1 MVRQSAKP
9 MGPAEVMLKIN
20 WDLREPWW
28 GLEQSSKNLWRFN
41 MYDDNMN
48 NTKKIS
54 EKMK

>member
-48 NTKKIS
+48 NTKKFQ
-54 EKMK
+54 KK